1 MVTQTPAGVT
11 IDDIMNMGDRW
22 FEVVNGTVVYLWG
35 EDGSTSPGFLHNQI
49 AGNIY
54 ALLRQHVKEN
64 DLGYVCTDGLE
75 YILEIVQGNVQQSR
89 LPDASFISTGNM
101 PEDFDISRPFI
112 GAPDIAVE
120 VVSPGNTAK
129 DIADRVDDFLS
140 AGTREVWVVYPTRRE
155 LYLYQKDK
163 QDVVRIFRADD
174 NLQSGVL
181 PALKLKIGDIF
192 DF

>member
-64 DLGYVCTDGLE
+64 DLGY
-75 YILEIVQGNVQQSR
+75 
-89 LPDASFISTGNM
+89 
-101 PEDFDISRPFI
+101 
-112 GAPDIAVE
+112 
-120 VVSPGNTAK
+120 
-129 DIADRVDDFLS
+129 
-140 AGTREVWVVYPTRRE
+140 
-155 LYLYQKDK
+155 
-163 QDVVRIFRADD
+163 
-174 NLQSGVL
+174 
-181 PALKLKIGDIF
+181 
-192 DF
+192 